1 MLFHIF
7 TPCYHRYGQTLGIS
21 QTHNLDTKNHMS
33 SGEIISIL
41 INLAVGIYFAVIYPR
56 SVQKR
61 FSSLNRP
68 RAFTIML
75 KVVPPVGYL
84 IIAMSLIYAVAL
96 LFGWAQGEATV

>member
-1 MLFHIF
+1 
-7 TPCYHRYGQTLGIS
+7 
-21 QTHNLDTKNHMS
+21 MS
-33 SGEIISIL
+33 SSEIISIL

-61 FSSLNRP
+61 FSTLNRP
-68 RAFTIML
+68 RAFNLLL

-96 LFGWAQGEATV
+96 LFGWVQSEPAV

>member
-1 MLFHIF
+1 
-7 TPCYHRYGQTLGIS
+7 
-21 QTHNLDTKNHMS
+21 MS

-61 FSSLNRP
+61 FSALNRP
-68 RAFTIML
+68 RAFNVLL

-84 IIAMSLIYAVAL
+84 IIAMSLIYAAAL
-96 LFGWAQGEATV
+96 LFGWVQGGQAV

>member
-1 MLFHIF
+1 
-7 TPCYHRYGQTLGIS
+7 
-21 QTHNLDTKNHMS
+21 MS

-61 FSSLNRP
+61 FSAPNRP
-68 RAFTIML
+68 RAFTMLL

-84 IIAMSLIYAVAL
+84 IIAMTVIYAVAL
-96 LFGWAQGEATV
+96 LFGWAQGESAV